1 MTREEA
7 IEFGKMWLELQE
19 DCKDSNTYEFFK
31 MAIEALQQEPTYT
44 SEVAQKA
51 YEDGKK
57 DGYIQRKIETIAD
70 NLTSSKIK
78 KAIENL
84 PKVKPQEPCEDAVS
98 RKAVIDAIYANG
110 VWENE
115 YNLTSSKIKK
125 AVENLPSITP
135 QEPRKGHWIMTGDY
149 FTGAYESI
157 DYVKCSCCG
166 EESLEEGNYC
176 PNCGADMREE
186 QK

>member
-57 DGYIQRKIETIAD
+57 DGYIQRKIEAIAD
-70 NLTSSKIK
+70 NLTSSRIK

-84 PKVKPQEPCEDAVS
+84 PKVKPQEP
-98 RKAVIDAIYANG
+98 
-110 VWENE
+110 
-115 YNLTSSKIKK
+115 KK
-125 AVENLPSITP
+125 GN
-135 QEPRKGHWIMTGDY
+135 WIMTGDY

-176 PNCGADMREE
+176 PNCGADMREGKE
-186 QK
+186 

>member
-7 IEFGKMWLELQE
+7 IEFGKMWIELQE

-70 NLTSSKIK
+70 NLTSSRIK

-84 PKVKPQEPCEDAVS
+84 PKVKPQET
-98 RKAVIDAIYANG
+98 KKGN
-110 VWENE
+110 W
-115 YNLTSSKIKK
+115 IK
-125 AVENLPSITP
+125 
-135 QEPRKGHWIMTGDY
+135 TGDY